1 MKIEIQQ
8 LAGKIPD
15 EEQLTLLAS
24 KQSVERS
31 ITDIGALKAQ
41 LEEAAKQIEIV
52 CYDRYFSINITSITS
67 YFLRRRKV
75 RNWHPLL

>member
-8 LAGKIPD
+8 LAGKVPD
-15 EEQLTLLAS
+15 EEQFTLLAS

-41 LEEAAKQIEIV
+41 LEEVAKQIEQV
-52 CYDRYFSINITSITS
+52 
-67 YFLRRRKV
+67 LK
-75 RNWHPLL
+75 

>member
-1 MKIEIQQ
+1 MTTGILSFLFFYRLEKIVKIEIQQ
-8 LAGKIPD
+8 LAGKVPD

-41 LEEAAKQIEIV
+41 LEEVAKQIEVV
-52 CYDRYFSINITSITS
+52 CY
-67 YFLRRRKV
+67 
-75 RNWHPLL
+75 

>member
-8 LAGKIPD
+8 LAGKVPD

-31 ITDIGALKAQ
+31 ITDIAALKAQ
-41 LEEAAKQIEIV
+41 LEEVAKQIEVV
-52 CYDRYFSINITSITS
+52 CHDRYFSINLTSNNIIL
-67 YFLRRRKV
+67 F
-75 RNWHPLL
+75 